1 MSEESLNLDHVVV
14 NEDGDEVVELSID
27 EFKAIQEAIA
37 MYQKENS
44 LQEVHISQLKD
55 RIEFL
60 EKELQEARQNPQK
73 IANSSLEKVKNNK
86 NLRIISQHIS

>member
-14 NEDGDEVVELSID
+14 NEDGDEVVELSMD
-27 EFKAIQEAIA
+27 EFKAMQEAIT

-73 IANSSLEKVKNNK
+73 IPNSSLEKVKNNK

>member
-27 EFKAIQEAIA
+27 EFKAMQEAIT